1 MIVTAPTL
9 QTTRYRLARHY
20 LGKLRAAAAAFRQ
33 GHENSTY
40 GLTLFD
46 RDWPQIKQ
54 WQAWSAARADQDTA
68 AASVCAEY
76 PQAGAEI
83 LALRQSPQERIE
95 WLEIGLKAAQLQGD
109 QKREL
114 VQLYYLALTHRDQK
128 STAAEEYASKA
139 VNLARTLGDK
149 RYVGRSLVL
158 LGEINRMSNHY
169 PAAQS
174 FLEEGLAVLLKA
186 GTRADLGLAYRGLGL
201 LAWVRGDWLRSRDY
215 QIQSLA
221 IATELGREVEICNVL
236 VDLSLPTWVLG
247 DLSGARIYL
256 EQCIARCRAIGY
268 HRVLALSLNILAQS
282 DEELGQLAEAR
293 QHYEE
298 AIAIGRTMGI
308 LWDMSSALR
317 NYGDLL
323 YKLGDYAAALNHL
336 EESLVLARAQSN
348 RSSIAVSLRFLVE
361 VYGKLGDLDRARR
374 NLHEGLMI
382 IRDFNVPLR
391 KAHMIMT
398 AVSLWQDRGKVA
410 QAAEWLGTLLNFPDL
425 PEQEQGVVQNLRERF
440 EAELSNE
447 QITAAIDRGK
457 TLNLDDVIAAAL
469 AELDDAS
476 AANGIASV

>member
-1 MIVTAPTL
+1 MIVTAPTI
-9 QTTRYRLARHY
+9 QTTRYRLAQHY
-20 LGKLRAAAAAFRQ
+20 LGKLRAAAGAFRQ
-33 GHENSTY
+33 GHENSAY

-76 PQAGAEI
+76 PRAGAEI

-95 WLEIGLKAAQLQGD
+95 WLETGLKAARLRGD
-109 QKREL
+109 RQREL
-114 VQLYYLALTHRDQK
+114 VQLYYLALIYRDQK
-128 STAAEEYASKA
+128 SKAAEEYASNA

-149 RYVGRSLVL
+149 GYVGRSLIL
-158 LGEINRMSNHY
+158 LGEINRVSNNY

-174 FLEEGLAVLLKA
+174 FLEEGLAVLLEA
-186 GTRADLGLAYRGLGL
+186 GTRVDLGLAYRGLGL
-201 LAWVRGDWLRSRDY
+201 LAWVRGDWLHSRDY

-221 IATELGREVEICNVL
+221 IATELGREVEACNAL

-247 DLSGARIYL
+247 DLSGARAYL

-282 DEELGQLAEAR
+282 DEELGHMAEAR

-323 YKLGDYAAALNHL
+323 YKMGDYAAALKHL

-348 RSSIAVSLRFLVE
+348 RSNIAVSLSILVE
-361 VYGKLGDLDRARR
+361 VYGKLGDLDRSRR
-374 NLHEGLMI
+374 NLREGLMI
-382 IRDFNVPLR
+382 IRDLNVPLR

-398 AVSLWQDRGKVA
+398 AIGLWQEMGKA
-410 QAAEWLGTLLNFPDL
+410 EQAVEWLGRLLNLPDL
-425 PEQEQGVVQNLRERF
+425 PQQEQSVVQNLRERF
-440 EAELSNE
+440 ESELGE
-447 QITAAIDRGK
+447 EHITAAIDRGK
-457 TLNLDDVIAAAL
+457 TLNLDDVIAAVL
-469 AELDDAS
+469 AELGATE
-476 AANGIASV
+476 